1 MKSLGKCVVILIGK
15 SHPKG
20 NAHGLLYVMVLYRF
34 NHKDYKGL
42 EGAACDKSVK
52 PEGQIE
58 ACYRGPNLT
67 PGCKVVHLLADD
79 RLFSTRGRESSRK
92 IFSRFFCTQSFF
104 LCKKRRRRC

>member
-34 NHKDYKGL
+34 NYKDYKGL
-42 EGAACDKSVK
+42 GGGQRGINSVK

-79 RLFSTRGRESSRK
+79 RL
-92 IFSRFFCTQSFF
+92 C
-104 LCKKRRRRC
+104 